1 MLEEL
6 IFILNLERTMQISF
20 SIDKKLILI
29 VIIVSTVT
37 LLVTAYLSFSYAEQ
51 ILIERANN
59 LLLGESAARGNT
71 LRLLFESRI
80 EQNKILANDP
90 MIKILVTKLSETPE
104 DEFDKVRESKRRDFL
119 TQIQAFQTLVGFSIG
134 FEDVKIIGT
143 NGKVF
148 FSLGKLT
155 DNNFLH
161 DPLFQKGLK
170 KSIIDFE
177 PSPTGK
183 KMIVVSPIFAQDSKK
198 NDDPIGVIISRMRT
212 ESLDNILLDRSGLGK
227 TGEVY
232 IVNDGFLMLSESR
245 FMNNTIFK
253 QKVDSIPVQ
262 KCFRTG
268 EEFTGF
274 YPDYRKINIYGS
286 SYCASDLGFVLLA
299 EIGEKETIQPILILQ
314 NRIFQ
319 TGLII
324 TTVMIIAAFI
334 ISKSMSRPL
343 IKLKNA
349 ANQVASGDFHVRTN
363 ITTRD
368 EIGELSHAF
377 DLMTEKLQKSLIE
390 IKEKEDVIKQQEDI
404 LLQFSDYS
412 EKYCVCM
419 VDIMNSTKITSKLS
433 ESETSE
439 FYKIFLNSIA
449 VTVRNFGG
457 IVVKNIGDALL
468 FYFPVIYSEEE
479 FTLKK
484 CLDCCLTL
492 GELHDDIINKLEK
505 QNLPIF
511 DYRISSTYGIVRIA
525 KTSTS
530 SVNDIFGNTV
540 NRCAKINRIAPANRL
555 IIGDEFYDSAKIF
568 NDYIFKKID
577 SDITTQESGYS
588 GYLVS
593 RKNILD
599 NIKN

>member
-1 MLEEL
+1 LP
-6 IFILNLERTMQISF
+6 ISF
-20 SIDKKLILI
+20 SIDKKLILL
-29 VIIVSTVT
+29 VILVSVVT
-37 LLVTAYLSFSYAEQ
+37 LLITAYLSYTYAEQ
-51 ILIERANN
+51 ILIERAND
-59 LLLGESAARGNT
+59 LLFGESTVRGNS

-90 MIKILVTKLSETPE
+90 MIKILVTELSETDE
-104 DEFDKVRESKRRDFL
+104 NEFDKVRESKRGDFL
-119 TQIQAFQTLVGFSIG
+119 TQIQAFQTVIGFSIG

-148 FSLGKLT
+148 FSLDKLT

-177 PSPTGK
+177 PSTTGK

-198 NDDPIGVIISRMRT
+198 NDDPVGVVISKMRT
-212 ESLDNILLDRSGLGK
+212 ESLDSILVDRSGLGK

-232 IVNDGFLMLSESR
+232 IVNDAFLMLSESR
-245 FMNNTIFK
+245 FIDKAIFK
-253 QKVDSIPVQ
+253 QKVDTIPVQ
-262 KCFRTG
+262 KCFREG
-268 EEFTGF
+268 EEFTGI
-274 YPDYRKINIYGS
+274 YHDYRKISVYGS
-286 SYCASDLGFVLLA
+286 SYCANDLGFILLA
-299 EIGEKETIQPILILQ
+299 EIDEAETIKPILVLQ

-324 TTVMIIAAFI
+324 ITIMIIFAFI
-334 ISKSMSRPL
+334 ISKSLSRPL
-343 IKLKNA
+343 IKLRNA
-349 ANQVASGDFHVRTN
+349 VNQVASGDFNVRTN

-368 EIGELSHAF
+368 EIGELSQAF
-377 DLMTEKLQKSLIE
+377 DYMTEKLQKSLIE
-390 IKEKEDVIKQQEDI
+390 IKEKEDIIKQQEDI

-419 VDIMNSTKITSKLS
+419 VDIMNSTKIISKLS

-449 VTVRNFGG
+449 VTVRSFGG

-468 FYFPVIYSEEE
+468 FYFPVINSNEESA
-479 FTLKK
+479 LKK

-492 GELHDDIINKLEK
+492 GESHDDIIKKIEK
-505 QNLPIF
+505 QKLPVF

-540 NRCAKINRIAPANRL
+540 NLCAVINRSAPANRL
-555 IIGDEFYDSAKIF
+555 IIGEEFYENAKIF
-568 NDYIFKKID
+568 DDYIFKKIY
-577 SDITTQESGYS
+577 SDVTSPESGYLV
-588 GYLVS
+588 YLVS
-593 RKNILD
+593 RKNIHD

>member
-1 MLEEL
+1 LP
-6 IFILNLERTMQISF
+6 ISF
-20 SIDKKLILI
+20 SIDKKLILL
-29 VIIVSTVT
+29 VILVSVVT
-37 LLVTAYLSFSYAEQ
+37 LSITAYLSYTYAEQ
-51 ILIERANN
+51 ILIERASD
-59 LLLGESAARGNT
+59 LLLGESTVRGNS

-90 MIKILVTKLSETPE
+90 MIKILVTELSETP
-104 DEFDKVRESKRRDFL
+104 DNEFDKVRESKRGDFL
-119 TQIQAFQTLVGFSIG
+119 TQIQAFQTVIGFSIG

-148 FSLGKLT
+148 FSLDKLT

-177 PSPTGK
+177 PSTTGK

-198 NDDPIGVIISRMRT
+198 NDDPVGVVISKMRT
-212 ESLDNILLDRSGLGK
+212 ESLDSILVDKSGLGK

-232 IVNDGFLMLSESR
+232 IVNDAFLMLSESR
-245 FMNNTIFK
+245 FIDKAIFK
-253 QKVDSIPVQ
+253 QKVDTIPVQ
-262 KCFRTG
+262 KCFREG
-268 EEFTGF
+268 EEFTGI
-274 YPDYRKINIYGS
+274 YHDYRKISVYGS
-286 SYCASDLGFVLLA
+286 SYCANDLGFILLA
-299 EIGEKETIQPILILQ
+299 EIDEAETIKPILVLQ

-324 TTVMIIAAFI
+324 ITIMIIFAFI
-334 ISKSMSRPL
+334 ISKSLSRPL
-343 IKLKNA
+343 IKLRNA
-349 ANQVASGDFHVRTN
+349 VNQVASGDFNVRTN

-368 EIGELSHAF
+368 EIGELSQAF
-377 DLMTEKLQKSLIE
+377 DYMTEKLQKSLIE
-390 IKEKEDVIKQQEDI
+390 IKEKEDIIKQQEDI

-419 VDIMNSTKITSKLS
+419 VDIMNSTKIISKLS

-449 VTVRNFGG
+449 VTVRSFGG

-468 FYFPVIYSEEE
+468 FYFPVINSNEESA
-479 FTLKK
+479 LKK

-492 GELHDDIINKLEK
+492 GESHDDIIKKIEK
-505 QNLPIF
+505 QKLPVF

-540 NRCAKINRIAPANRL
+540 NLCAMINRIAPANRL
-555 IIGDEFYDSAKIF
+555 IIGEEFYENAKIF
-568 NDYIFKKID
+568 DDYIFKKIY
-577 SDITTQESGYS
+577 SDVTSPESGYLV
-588 GYLVS
+588 YLVS
-593 RKNILD
+593 RKNIHD

>member
-1 MLEEL
+1 L
-6 IFILNLERTMQISF
+6 QISF
-20 SIDKKLILI
+20 SIDKKLILL
-29 VIIVSTVT
+29 VILVSVIT

-51 ILIERANN
+51 TLIERANDH
-59 LLLGESAARGNT
+59 LLGESSARGNSI
-71 LRLLFESRI
+71 RLLFESRI
-80 EQNKILANDP
+80 EQNQILANDP
-90 MIKILVTKLSETPE
+90 MIKILVKELNETPE
-104 DEFDKVRESKRRDFL
+104 DNFDKIRESKRRDFL

-134 FEDVKIIGT
+134 LEDVKIVGT
-143 NGKVF
+143 NGKIF

-155 DNNFLH
+155 NSNFLH

-177 PSPTGK
+177 PTTNGK

-212 ESLDNILLDRSGLGK
+212 ESLDNILIDRSGLGE

-245 FMNNTIFK
+245 FIDNTIFK
-253 QKVDSIPVQ
+253 QKVDTIPVQ
-262 KCFRTG
+262 KCFREGEDYTG
-268 EEFTGF
+268 I
-274 YPDYRKINIYGS
+274 YPDYRKIDIYGS
-286 SYCASDLGFVLLA
+286 SYCAKDLGFVLLA
-299 EIGEKETIQPILILQ
+299 EIDETETLKPILVLQ
-314 NRIFQ
+314 DRIFQ
-319 TGLII
+319 TGILITSI
-324 TTVMIIAAFI
+324 MIVFAFVV
-334 ISKSMSRPL
+334 SKSMSRPL
-343 IKLKNA
+343 IKLRNA
-349 ANQVASGDFHVRTN
+349 ANQVSNGDFDVRTN

-368 EIGELSHAF
+368 EIGELSFAF
-377 DLMTEKLQKSLIE
+377 DSMTEKLQKSLIE

-419 VDIMNSTKITSKLS
+419 VDIMNSTKITLHLM

-449 VTVRNFGG
+449 TIVRNFGG

-468 FYFPVIYSEEE
+468 FYFPVIHSEEE
-479 FTLKK
+479 STIRK
-484 CLDCCLTL
+484 CLDCCLTI
-492 GELHDDIINKLEK
+492 GESHDEIASKLEK
-505 QNLPIF
+505 QKLPIF

-540 NRCAKINRIAPANRL
+540 NRCAKINRLAPANRL
-555 IIGDEFYDSAKIF
+555 IIGEEFYESARILHDF
-568 NDYIFKKID
+568 EFKKID
-577 SDITTQESGYS
+577 NKTTFSESDYI

-593 RKNILD
+593 RKNID
-599 NIKN
+599 DHTKN